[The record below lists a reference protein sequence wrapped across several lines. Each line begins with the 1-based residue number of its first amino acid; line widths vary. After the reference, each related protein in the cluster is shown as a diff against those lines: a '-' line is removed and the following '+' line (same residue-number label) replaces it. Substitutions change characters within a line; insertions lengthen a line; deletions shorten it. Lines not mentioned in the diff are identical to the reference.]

1 MLTSLDAEGMKKGST
16 SCGKYRWCQSILQ
29 YFPWTDTFV
38 DLVVSPRQ
46 FTNFHSVSL
55 GRGFV
60 STLAMLSNVGVY

>member
-16 SCGKYRWCQSILQ
+16 SCGKYRWCQPILQ
-29 YFPWTDTFV
+29 YSPWTDVFV
-38 DLVVSPRQ
+38 DLVVSPRY

-60 STLAMLSNVGVY
+60 STSAMLSDVGVY